1 MKVDDQS
8 VKEREKA
15 AKTAK
20 AQKPAEKENDL
31 EPCTSPQAAESQRA
45 SAIDEACDDGVN

>member
-15 AKTAK
+15 AKTTK
-20 AQKPAEKENDL
+20 AQKPGEKENDL
-31 EPCTSPQAAESQRA
+31 EPCTAPQAAEAQRA
-45 SAIDEACDDGVN
+45 AAIDEACDDGVN